1 MNINEFPDIIN
12 TIFSSVMSDRS
23 IYKAN
28 QKYLEEKFAEYKID
42 SKTATELLAK
52 TNSEMTISITA
63 VCVNATVEL
72 LKTQIQA
79 GLAQGEKEFNAAR
92 TALVQA
98 QTATEAKKAGLVD
111 TETALLQAQA
121 ATEAK
126 KAGLVDREKASF
138 DDNLRIKEA
147 ENLANVVSM
156 YAAGGMAIP
165 GELQTSMLDAVN
177 RITK

>member
-1 MNINEFPDIIN
+1 MNINEFPNIIN
-12 TIFSSVMSDRS
+12 TIFGSVMSDKS

-79 GLAQGEKEFNAAR
+79 RLAQGEKEFNAAR

-98 QTATEAKKAGLVD
+98 QT
-111 TETALLQAQA
+111 

>member
-1 MNINEFPDIIN
+1 MNINEFPNIIN
-12 TIFSSVMSDRS
+12 TIFGLVMSDRS

-111 TETALLQAQA
+111 
-121 ATEAK
+121 
-126 KAGLVDREKASF
+126 REKASF

>member
-12 TIFSSVMSDRS
+12 TIFGSVMSDRS

-111 TETALLQAQA
+111 
-121 ATEAK
+121 
-126 KAGLVDREKASF
+126 REKASF

>member
-12 TIFSSVMSDRS
+12 TIFGSVMSDRS

-79 GLAQGEKEFNAAR
+79 RLAQGEKEFNAAR

-98 QTATEAKKAGLVD
+98 QTV
-111 TETALLQAQA
+111 
-121 ATEAK
+121 TEAK

>member
-1 MNINEFPDIIN
+1 MNINEFADIIN
-12 TIFSSVMSDRS
+12 TIFDSVMSDNS

-28 QKYLEEKFAEYKID
+28 QRYLEEKFAEYKID

-92 TALVQA
+92 TELVKA
-98 QTATEAKKAGLVD
+98 QT
-111 TETALLQAQA
+111 

-147 ENLANVVSM
+147 ENLANVVGM

-165 GELQTSMLDAVN
+165 GQLQTNMLDAVN

>member
-12 TIFSSVMSDRS
+12 TIFGSVMSDGS

-79 GLAQGEKEFNAAR
+79 RLAQGEKEFNAAR

-98 QTATEAKKAGLVD
+98 QT
-111 TETALLQAQA
+111 

>member
-1 MNINEFPDIIN
+1 MNIADFPTFLD
-12 TIFSSVMSDRS
+12 TIYKAAMSDNS
-23 IYKAN
+23 IYKTN

-42 SKTATELLAK
+42 SKSATELLAK

-63 VCVNATVEL
+63 VCINAVVEL
-72 LKTQIQA
+72 IKTKIQSN
-79 GLAQGEKEFNAAR
+79 LAQGEQEFNAAR

-98 QTATEAKKAGLVD
+98 QT
-111 TETALLQAQA
+111 

-165 GELQTSMLDAVN
+165 GELQTSMLNAVN
-177 RITK
+177 KITP

>member
-1 MNINEFPDIIN
+1 MNINEFPNIIN
-12 TIFSSVMSDRS
+12 TIFGSVMSDRS

-79 GLAQGEKEFNAAR
+79 RLAQGEKEFNAAR

-98 QTATEAKKAGLVD
+98 QT
-111 TETALLQAQA
+111 

>member
-1 MNINEFPDIIN
+1 MNINEFPNIIN
-12 TIFSSVMSDRS
+12 TIFGSVMSDKS

-111 TETALLQAQA
+111 
-121 ATEAK
+121 
-126 KAGLVDREKASF
+126 REKASF

-156 YAAGGMAIP
+156 YAAGGMATP

>member
-1 MNINEFPDIIN
+1 MNINEFGDIIN
-12 TIFSSVMSDRS
+12 TIFGSVMSDNS

-28 QKYLEEKFAEYKID
+28 QRYLEEKFAEYKID

-92 TALVQA
+92 TELVKA
-98 QTATEAKKAGLVD
+98 QTATE
-111 TETALLQAQA
+111 T
-121 ATEAK
+121 K

>member
-111 TETALLQAQA
+111 
-121 ATEAK
+121 
-126 KAGLVDREKASF
+126 REKASF

>member
-1 MNINEFPDIIN
+1 MNINEFPNIIN
-12 TIFSSVMSDRS
+12 TIFGSVMSDRS

-111 TETALLQAQA
+111 
-121 ATEAK
+121 
-126 KAGLVDREKASF
+126 REKASF

>member
-1 MNINEFPDIIN
+1 
-12 TIFSSVMSDRS
+12 
-23 IYKAN
+23 
-28 QKYLEEKFAEYKID
+28 EEKFAEYKID

-79 GLAQGEKEFNAAR
+79 RLAQGEKEFNAAR

-98 QTATEAKKAGLVD
+98 QT
-111 TETALLQAQA
+111 

>member
-12 TIFSSVMSDRS
+12 TIFGSVMSDRS

-79 GLAQGEKEFNAAR
+79 RLAQGEKEFNAAR

-98 QTATEAKKAGLVD
+98 QT
-111 TETALLQAQA
+111 

>member
-1 MNINEFPDIIN
+1 MNINEFPNIIN
-12 TIFSSVMSDRS
+12 TIFGSVMSDKS

-111 TETALLQAQA
+111 
-121 ATEAK
+121 
-126 KAGLVDREKASF
+126 REKASF

>member
-12 TIFSSVMSDRS
+12 TIFGSVMSDKS

-79 GLAQGEKEFNAAR
+79 RLAQGEKEFNAAR

-98 QTATEAKKAGLVD
+98 QT
-111 TETALLQAQA
+111 

>member
-12 TIFSSVMSDRS
+12 TIFGSVMSDRS
-23 IYKAN
+23 IYKVN

-79 GLAQGEKEFNAAR
+79 RLAQGEKEFNAAR

-98 QTATEAKKAGLVD
+98 QT
-111 TETALLQAQA
+111 